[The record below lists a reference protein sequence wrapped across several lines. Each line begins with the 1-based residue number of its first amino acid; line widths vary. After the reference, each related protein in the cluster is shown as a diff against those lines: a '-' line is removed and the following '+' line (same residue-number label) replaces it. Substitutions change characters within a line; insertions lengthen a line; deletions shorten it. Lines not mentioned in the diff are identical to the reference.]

1 MAIKIDTVIIDSEET
16 SRELIASYLET
27 VDDINIIQQFKDILS
42 AQDYIIENRPPLV
55 IVDITKK
62 TNISLDIISKLTTLV
77 KNIKIIVLSYDTE
90 SDIVIKA
97 LRAGAREFLVKP
109 LIEKDFVASVKKM
122 KDLIL
127 GNINDTTKCKVI
139 TTFSNKGGIGKTSIA
154 VNLAMEIAN
163 ITKEKVALVD
173 LNMQMGDITTFLNLD
188 PSFDTSYVV
197 NNLDRIDETF
207 LLTTLEQYNK
217 TSLYVLADPPDIE
230 QAEIITSEDITTL
243 INILRN
249 VFSYIVIDTTSSFDA
264 KTITALDNS
273 DLILLISIINLP
285 SIRNCQRCF
294 DLFKKLG
301 YSKDKIKLIINRY
314 MDADDIKIEDVEEVL
329 DHKVFFKI
337 PNNYY
342 TIINSINKGIPI
354 CDAAPNSNICKS
366 FKQLGAMLSDNYN
379 YTNKNQKP
387 QNQREQG
394 FKFLNLFHKNK
405 GDN

>member
-16 SRELIASYLET
+16 SRELIANYLET
-27 VDDINIIQQFKDILS
+27 VDDVNIIQQFKDILA
-42 AQDYIIENRPPLV
+42 AQDYIVENRPPLV

-62 TNISLDIISKLTTLV
+62 TNISLDVISKLTTLV
-77 KNIKIIVLSYDTE
+77 KNIKIIVLSYETE

-109 LIEKDFVASVKKM
+109 LIEKDFIAAVQKM

-188 PSFDTSYVV
+188 PSFDTSYVI

-273 DLILLISIINLP
+273 DLILLVSIINLP

-314 MDADDIKIEDVEEVL
+314 MEADDIKIEDVEEVL

-354 CDAAPNSNICKS
+354 CDASPNSNICKS
-366 FKQLGAMLSDNYN
+366 FKQLGALLSDNYSYN
-379 YTNKNQKP
+379 NKTSKP

-394 FKFLNLFHKNK
+394 FKFLNLFNRNK

>member
-16 SRELIASYLET
+16 SRELIANYLET
-27 VDDINIIQQFKDILS
+27 VDDVNIIQQFKDILA

-62 TNISLDIISKLTTLV
+62 TNISLDVISKLTTLV

-109 LIEKDFVASVKKM
+109 LIEKDFVASVQKM

-188 PSFDTSYVV
+188 PSFDTSYVI

>member
-109 LIEKDFVASVKKM
+109 LIEKDFVASVQKM

-188 PSFDTSYVV
+188 PSFDTSYVI

-314 MDADDIKIEDVEEVL
+314 MDADDIKIEDVEEVF

-387 QNQREQG
+387 QNQRKQG

>member
-188 PSFDTSYVV
+188 PSFDTSYVI

-394 FKFLNLFHKNK
+394 FKFLNLFNRNK

>member
-188 PSFDTSYVV
+188 PSFDTSYVI

-294 DLFKKLG
+294 GLFKKLG

-387 QNQREQG
+387 QNQRKQG

>member
-109 LIEKDFVASVKKM
+109 LIEKDFVASVQKM

-188 PSFDTSYVV
+188 PSFDTSYVI

-387 QNQREQG
+387 QNQRGQG

>member
-16 SRELIASYLET
+16 SRELIINYLET

-62 TNISLDIISKLTTLV
+62 TNISLDVISKLTTLV
-77 KNIKIIVLSYDTE
+77 KNIKIIVLSYETE

-109 LIEKDFVASVKKM
+109 LIEKDFITSVQKM

-163 ITKEKVALVD
+163 ITKERVALVD

-188 PSFDTSYVV
+188 PSFDTSYVI

-273 DLILLISIINLP
+273 DLILLVSIINLP

-379 YTNKNQKP
+379 YTNKNQKQ

-394 FKFLNLFHKNK
+394 FKFLNLFNKNK
-405 GDN
+405 GEM

>member
-16 SRELIASYLET
+16 SRELIANYLET
-27 VDDINIIQQFKDILS
+27 VDDVNIIQQFKDILA

-62 TNISLDIISKLTTLV
+62 TNISLDVISKLTTLV

-109 LIEKDFVASVKKM
+109 LIEKDFIAAVQKM

-188 PSFDTSYVV
+188 PSFDTSYVI

-273 DLILLISIINLP
+273 DLILLVSIINLP

-314 MDADDIKIEDVEEVL
+314 MEADDIKIEDVEEVL

-354 CDAAPNSNICKS
+354 CDASPNSNICKS
-366 FKQLGAMLSDNYN
+366 FKQLGALLSDNYSYN
-379 YTNKNQKP
+379 NKTSKP

-394 FKFLNLFHKNK
+394 FKFLNLFNRNK

>member
-188 PSFDTSYVV
+188 PSFDTSYVI

-387 QNQREQG
+387 QNQRKQG